1 MAHSD
6 SKNNTNNFSHLEKE
20 ALKEISLDIIRSDLQ
35 NSLKDMH
42 NKSMVDV
49 ERRISSIETRCVSQI
64 QETLERDIKAGLE
77 AHFQT
82 VVRSCE
88 LDIGKALS
96 PLVRQAEEEV
106 NRLGSV
112 TSKTNE
118 FCQGIESRYALRWGM
133 PYLTLILVASLSGA
147 IMGLVLFFLQV
158 PYISVFLMNAQTRM
172 VYQTGIHTILDRQER
187 EAQESQAQSAPASP
201 TKKKKTSKG

>member
-1 MAHSD
+1 MAQSD
-6 SKNNTNNFSHLEKE
+6 PINTNDFTRLEKA
-20 ALKEISLDIIRSDLQ
+20 ALKEISLDIIKSNLQ
-35 NSLKDMH
+35 GSLKEIH
-42 NKSMVDV
+42 QKSMVDV

-82 VVRSCE
+82 VVKSCE
-88 LDIGKALS
+88 ADIGKALS
-96 PLVRQAEEEV
+96 PLVKKAEEEV
-106 NRLGSV
+106 NRLGGV

-158 PYISVFLMNAQTRM
+158 PFVSVLLMNEQTRAIYDIG
-172 VYQTGIHTILDRQER
+172 VNTIVKNREER
-187 EAQESQAQSAPASP
+187 DKEAQAQSAPASP
-201 TKKKKTSKG
+201 TKKKKASK

>member
-1 MAHSD
+1 MTKSD
-6 SKNNTNNFSHLEKE
+6 SNTINNFSHLEKE
-20 ALKEISLDIIRSDLQ
+20 ALKEISLDIIKSDIE

-42 NKSMVDV
+42 QKSMADV
-49 ERRISSIETRCVSQI
+49 ERRISLIETRCVGQI
-64 QETLERDIKAGLE
+64 QETLERDIKSGLE
-77 AHFQT
+77 VHFQT
-82 VVRSCE
+82 VVQSCGS
-88 LDIGKALS
+88 DIGKALS
-96 PLVRQAEEEV
+96 PLVKQAEEEV

-187 EAQESQAQSAPASP
+187 EAQESQAQSAPAP
-201 TKKKKTSKG
+201 VMKKKKTSKG